1 MNQELT
7 YKLSKHLTQGLV
19 IFLFLKFVPRYP
31 MSNLEIFLITIVIIL
46 SYAIL
51 ENLYY
56 MIFKPSE
63 CEKTCSLKEGMNSVG
78 QISAQQSS
86 KIQYSQLQPSQLQPS
101 QLQQLQQPSQLQ
113 PSQLQPS
120 QLQPSQL
127 QQLQPSQQESV
138 YSSIQSELNTIKIK
152 GINKNSDGSYTIIP
166 INNPQTQSI
175 GSRQNNGVMNASDEM
190 SLNYIDFNTLPNSPS
205 TDIFSPGHSY
215 LPPINW
221 YPTPAHPPVCVTEK
235 QCPVCPVYTE
245 GTNIDLLNWDNS
257 RRISPPDNI
266 NTQFIESKLNS
277 GR

>member
-101 QLQQLQQPSQLQ
+101 QLQQLQ
-113 PSQLQPS
+113 
-120 QLQPSQL
+120 
-127 QQLQPSQQESV
+127 PSQQESV

-190 SLNYIDFNTLPNSPS
+190 SLNYIDFNTLPNSSS

>member
-1 MNQELT
+1 
-7 YKLSKHLTQGLV
+7 
-19 IFLFLKFVPRYP
+19 
-31 MSNLEIFLITIVIIL
+31 
-46 SYAIL
+46 
-51 ENLYY
+51 
-56 MIFKPSE
+56 
-63 CEKTCSLKEGMNSVG
+63 MNSVG

-101 QLQQLQQPSQLQ
+101 QLQPSQLQQSSQLQPSQLQPSQLQQLQPSQLQPSQLQ

-190 SLNYIDFNTLPNSPS
+190 SLNYIDFNTLPNSSS